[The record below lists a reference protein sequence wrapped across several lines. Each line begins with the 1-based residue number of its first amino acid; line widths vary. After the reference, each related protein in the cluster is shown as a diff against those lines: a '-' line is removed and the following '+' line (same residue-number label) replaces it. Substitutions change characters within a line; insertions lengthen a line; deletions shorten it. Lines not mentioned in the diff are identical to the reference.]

1 MASKSKRPSFD
12 TVMAF
17 MSSDTQDSVASS
29 EIALLALDVLLP
41 DPGQPRR
48 LLPDHLAS
56 ELVWGRLRPRQALQA
71 WMRQPDWPGNQKA
84 IQLRRLADSIAQHGL
99 INPITVRPPSG
110 QDAVPREV
118 QYLIVTG
125 ERRFWAHVLL
135 ALENRVIQDGETA
148 RPADQIQA
156 IVAPQGISIRAH
168 QFIEN
173 FMREDINAVEKA
185 GGLWALRYELSGVN
199 HGSPQIDESELV
211 PWARVEETLGIS
223 KRHRI
228 YLTGVLE
235 LADETLQMIG
245 ESNLRERTIRPIV
258 QRLRDWPDLQVD
270 AINQLLAWQQDD
282 EESGEGITQAVE
294 RLVDELLTRQMNAAA
309 TPFSL
314 SAKSQSSHLN
324 RLQQQVQKTHVYL
337 TRFATRQLPQ
347 LAQTS
352 REERQAVL
360 TDLESL
366 RAQVDELMRAL
377 QSPGK

>member
-29 EIALLALDVLLP
+29 EIALLSLDVLLP

-71 WMRQPDWPGNQKA
+71 WMRQPDWSGNQKA

-99 INPITVRPPSG
+99 INPISVRPPSG

-135 ALENRVIQDGETA
+135 ALENRVIQDGETV

-235 LADETLQMIG
+235 LADEALQMIG

>member
-17 MSSDTQDSVASS
+17 MSADTQESVASA
-29 EIALLALDVLLP
+29 EIALISLDVLLP
-41 DPGQPRR
+41 DPDQPRR

-56 ELVWGRLRPRQALQA
+56 ELVWGRMRPRQALQT

-99 INPITVRPPSG
+99 INPITVRPPAG
-110 QDAVPREV
+110 EDTVPREV

-135 ALENRVIQDGETA
+135 ALENRLIQDGGVTRSAE
-148 RPADQIQA
+148 QIQVL
-156 IVAPQGISIRAH
+156 VAPQGISVRAH

-199 HGSPQIDESELV
+199 HGSPQMDESELV

-235 LADETLQMIG
+235 LADEALQMVG

-282 EESGEGITQAVE
+282 EESGEGVTQAVE

-314 SAKSQSSHLN
+314 SPKAQSSHLT
-324 RLQQQVQKTHVYL
+324 RLQQQVQKTHHYF
-337 TRFATRQLPQ
+337 TRFTSKQLPH

-352 REERQAVL
+352 REERQTIL
-360 TDLESL
+360 NDLESL
-366 RAQVDELMRAL
+366 RLQLDELMQAL
-377 QSPGK
+377 KSPQK

>member
-29 EIALLALDVLLP
+29 EIALLVLDVLLP

>member
-29 EIALLALDVLLP
+29 EIALLSLDVLLP

-71 WMRQPDWPGNQKA
+71 WMRQPDWSGNQKA

-135 ALENRVIQDGETA
+135 ALENRVIQDGETV

-235 LADETLQMIG
+235 LADEALQMIG

>member
-29 EIALLALDVLLP
+29 EIALLVLDVLLP

-71 WMRQPDWPGNQKA
+71 WMRQPDWSGNQKA

-99 INPITVRPPSG
+99 INPISVRPPSG

-235 LADETLQMIG
+235 LADEALQMIG

>member
-1 MASKSKRPSFD
+1 VASKSKRPSFD

-29 EIALLALDVLLP
+29 EIALLSLDVLLP

-71 WMRQPDWPGNQKA
+71 WMRQPDWSGNQKA

-99 INPITVRPPSG
+99 INPITVRPSSG

-235 LADETLQMIG
+235 LADEALQMIG